1 MATVYLAKVLGEGGF
16 ERLVALKVMHP
27 HIANEP
33 DFVSMFLDEARLA
46 ARIRHPNVVS
56 TLAVE
61 RNEEGLCLVM
71 EYIEGLSLDDLVSQ
85 HGPLPIAE
93 ACEIIRQAAR
103 GLQYIHKHEMV
114 HRDMKPSNLMVTRE
128 GIVKL
133 TDFGIAK
140 AMDVTALT
148 GANNT
153 IGTAAACAPCSR
165 LGQISVSISTPMQ
178 GR

>member
-71 EYIEGLSLDDLVSQ
+71 EYIEGHALNAIL
-85 HGPLPIAE
+85 
-93 ACEIIRQAAR
+93 R
-103 GLQYIHKHEMV
+103 
-114 HRDMKPSNLMVTRE
+114 
-128 GIVKL
+128 
-133 TDFGIAK
+133 
-140 AMDVTALT
+140 TALT
-148 GANNT
+148 AKKSLSIPVVLRILVDLLEG
-153 IGTAAACAPCSR
+153 R
-165 LGQISVSISTPMQ
+165 LLRRVAVGSQELLPRSKCDADQ
-178 GR
+178 HRQ

>member
-1 MATVYLAKVLGEGGF
+1 MYLAKVLGEGGF

-71 EYIEGLSLDDLVSQ
+71 EYIEGHALNAILRTALTAKKGLSIPVVLRILVDLLEGLHAAHELDGDDGHSLE
-85 HGPLPIAE
+85 L
-93 ACEIIRQAAR
+93 
-103 GLQYIHKHEMV
+103 V
-114 HRDMKPSNLMVTRE
+114 HRDASPQNVLVGADTAR
-128 GIVKL
+128 IVA
-133 TDFGIAK
+133 GAK
-140 AMDVTALT
+140 AMLGRPGGWPNPFGDGRAAHHILDALLS
-148 GANNT
+148 A
-153 IGTAAACAPCSR
+153 
-165 LGQISVSISTPMQ
+165 
-178 GR
+178 